1 MITARSL
8 ALIPACVLATSLHGH
23 AQCVDLVASLDDG
36 QLMQSR
42 IALVDRA
49 TPAEPIRVLAYIFE
63 IDQTG
68 GLLLRHLVGAA
79 RRGVPVKLLIDGIGP
94 EPHFPF
100 EDEFIVALHE
110 VAPGIELRIFHP
122 RSDLIEISHRMHDKL
137 FLVGDTAVI
146 GSTSIWDESFRNWL
160 SERDLMVSGDAGQD
174 ASSLHAMYQ
183 HFALFW
189 NSPEAVRPEP
199 EKFLEIANPY
209 RVSQAYATLDPAR
222 IQYWREWLLAPL
234 DSAAHAADPAA
245 TDTPTASDTPDDP
258 AAAPASG
265 ADFDPAWMPIAC
277 DRLRYVHDWPDK
289 RSPGTLQDMLQ
300 AFDMAQHEILI
311 INPYL
316 ILVPELHEVLE
327 RKRREGVHVILVSAS
342 LASITQE
349 FPAVGRAYADDLPG
363 LVNAGFEVREYS
375 DRDNRMMHAKLVLI
389 DGHRYYL
396 GSFNFDSLSARL
408 NTENGLW
415 IDIPEDGLDPL
426 QDSVAYY
433 LRNSSPVSDANSRLL
448 ADPDA
453 RCRAAGCGGAWRWVT
468 MLIRNFL

>member
-1 MITARSL
+1 MITTKQL
-8 ALIPACVLATSLHGH
+8 ALILACAFAFSRHSH
-23 AQCVDLVASLDDG
+23 AQCIDTVASLDDG

-42 IALVDRA
+42 IALIDRA
-49 TPAEPIRVLAYIFE
+49 TPAEQIRILAYIFE

-68 GLLLRHLVGAA
+68 GVLLRHLVEAA

-100 EDEFIVALHE
+100 ENELIVALHE

-122 RSDLIEISHRMHDKL
+122 RSDLVELPHRMHDKL

-160 SERDLMVSGDAGQD
+160 SERDLMVSGDAGQA
-174 ASSLHAMYQ
+174 ASSLHAMHQ

-189 NSPEAVRPEP
+189 NSPQAVRPEP
-199 EKFLEIANPY
+199 EKYLDVDSPY
-209 RVSQAYATLDPAR
+209 RSSRGYLTLDPAR
-222 IQYWREWLLAPL
+222 IRYWRAWLRAPL
-234 DSAAHAADPAA
+234 DVAAEATDAPATPIAAD
-245 TDTPTASDTPDDP
+245 TPNARDGDVDP
-258 AAAPASG
+258 VS
-265 ADFDPAWMPIAC
+265 MPIAC

-300 AFDMAQHEILI
+300 AFATAQHEILI

-316 ILVPELHEVLE
+316 ILVPELREALE
-327 RKRREGVHVILVSAS
+327 RKQREGVRVVVVSAS
-342 LASITQE
+342 LASVTQE

-363 LVNAGFEVREYS
+363 LVKAGIDMREYA
-375 DRDNRMMHAKLVLI
+375 DRENRMMHAKLIVI

-415 IDIPEDGLDPL
+415 IDVPDDGLDPL
-426 QDSVAYY
+426 RDSVAYF
-433 LRNSSPVSDANSRLL
+433 LSHSSSVGDANGHLL

-453 RCRAAGCGGAWRWVT
+453 RCRAAGCGGAWRWVAVV
-468 MLIRNFL
+468 IRRLL

>member
-1 MITARSL
+1 MSTTRSL
-8 ALIPACVLATSLHGH
+8 ALIPACVLAASLHGH

-49 TPAEPIRVLAYIFE
+49 TPAEQIRILAYIFE

-68 GLLLRHLVGAA
+68 GLLLRHLVEAA

-94 EPHFPF
+94 EPHYPF
-100 EDEFIVALHE
+100 EDELIVALHE

-122 RSDLIEISHRMHDKL
+122 RSDLVEISHRMHDKL

-160 SERDLMVSGDAGQD
+160 SERDLMVSGDAGQE
-174 ASSLHAMYQ
+174 ASSLHAMYR

-189 NSPEAVRPEP
+189 NSPEVVRPEP
-199 EKFLEIANPY
+199 EKYLKVATPY
-209 RVSQAYATLDPAR
+209 RPSQGYARLDPAR
-222 IQYWREWLLAPL
+222 IQYWREWLLAPSDAEAETPDL
-234 DSAAHAADPAA
+234 AP
-245 TDTPTASDTPDDP
+245 TDTPTASDTPDDA
-258 AAAPASG
+258 AAAPARG
-265 ADFDPAWMPIAC
+265 ASFDPAWMPVAC
-277 DRLRYVHDWPDK
+277 ERLRYVHDWPDK

-300 AFDMAQHEILI
+300 AFDAAQREILI
-311 INPYL
+311 INPYV
-316 ILVPELHEVLE
+316 ILVPELREALE

-363 LVNAGFEVREYS
+363 LVNAGIEVREYS

-389 DGHRYYL
+389 DDHRYYL

-426 QDSVAYY
+426 QDSVAYF
-433 LRNSSPVSDANSRLL
+433 LRNSNSVSDANGRLL
-448 ADPDA
+448 ADPNA
-453 RCRAAGCGGAWRWVT
+453 RCRAAGCGGAWSWVT
-468 MLIRNFL
+468 ILIRNYL

>member
-1 MITARSL
+1 MTTTKKL
-8 ALIPACVLATSLHGH
+8 ALILACVFAFSRHSH

-42 IALVDRA
+42 IALINRA
-49 TPAEPIRVLAYIFE
+49 TPAEPIRILAYIFE
-63 IDQTG
+63 VDQTG
-68 GLLLRHLVGAA
+68 GILLRHLVEAA

-100 EDEFIVALHE
+100 EDELIVALHE

-122 RSDLIEISHRMHDKL
+122 RSDLVALPHRMHDKL
-137 FLVGDTAVI
+137 FLVGNTAVI

-160 SERDLMVSGDAGQD
+160 SERDLLVAGDASQD
-174 ASSLHAMYQ
+174 ASSLHAMHQ
-183 HFALFW
+183 HFDLFW
-189 NSPEAVRPEP
+189 NSPQVVRPEP
-199 EKFLEIANPY
+199 EKFLEVDSPY
-209 RVSQAYATLDPAR
+209 RTSRGYLTLDPAR
-222 IQYWREWLLAPL
+222 IHYWRAWLQAPP
-234 DSAAHAADPAA
+234 DAA
-245 TDTPTASDTPDDP
+245 TDTPDDHQ
-258 AAAPASG
+258 AYV
-265 ADFDPAWMPIAC
+265 DPVSLPVAC

-300 AFDMAQHEILI
+300 AFAAAQHEILI

-316 ILVPELHEVLE
+316 ILVPELREALE
-327 RKRREGVHVILVSAS
+327 RKQREGVHVILVSAS
-342 LASITQE
+342 LASVTQE

-363 LVNAGFEVREYS
+363 LVKAGIDVREYA
-375 DRDNRMMHAKLVLI
+375 DRENRMMHAKLVVI

-415 IDIPEDGLDPL
+415 IDVPEDDGLDPL
-426 QDSVAYY
+426 HDSAAYF
-433 LRNSSPVSDANSRLL
+433 LQHASSVSGADGRLL

-453 RCRAAGCGGAWRWVT
+453 RCRAAGCGGAWRWVAV
-468 MLIRNFL
+468 MIRNLL

>member
-1 MITARSL
+1 MTTTKSL
-8 ALIPACVLATSLHGH
+8 ALILACVFAFSQHGH

-42 IALVDRA
+42 IALVDRS
-49 TPAEPIRVLAYIFE
+49 TPAEQIRILAYIFE

-68 GLLLRHLVGAA
+68 GLLLRHLVEAA

-94 EPHFPF
+94 EPHYPF
-100 EDEFIVALHE
+100 EDELIVALHE

-122 RSDLIEISHRMHDKL
+122 RSDLVGISHRMHDKL

-146 GSTSIWDESFRNWL
+146 GSTSIWDASFRNWL

-199 EKFLEIANPY
+199 EKFLEVASPY
-209 RVSQAYATLDPAR
+209 RVSQGYATLDPVR
-222 IQYWREWLLAPL
+222 IHYWREWLMAPP
-234 DSAAHAADPAA
+234 DAAARAADLAS

-258 AAAPASG
+258 AAPG
-265 ADFDPAWMPIAC
+265 ANFDPAWMPIAC
-277 DRLRYVHDWPDK
+277 ERLRYVHDWPDK

-300 AFDMAQHEILI
+300 AFDTARHEILI

-316 ILVPELHEVLE
+316 ILVPELREALE

-363 LVNAGFEVREYS
+363 LVNAGIEVREYS
-375 DRDNRMMHAKLVLI
+375 DRENRMMHAKLILI

-415 IDIPEDGLDPL
+415 IDTPEDGLDPL
-426 QDSVAYY
+426 QDSVAYF
-433 LRNSSPVSDANSRLL
+433 LRNSSLVSDANGRLL

-468 MLIRNFL
+468 MLVRRFL

>member
-1 MITARSL
+1 M
-8 ALIPACVLATSLHGH
+8 LATSVHGH
-23 AQCVDLVASLDDG
+23 AQCVDMVASLDDG

-49 TPAEPIRVLAYIFE
+49 TPAEPIRILAYIFE

-68 GLLLRHLVGAA
+68 GLLLRHLVEAA

-94 EPHFPF
+94 EPHFAF
-100 EDEFIVALHE
+100 EDELIVALHE

-122 RSDLIEISHRMHDKL
+122 RSDLVEISHRMHDKL

-146 GSTSIWDESFRNWL
+146 GSTSIWDASFRNWL
-160 SERDLMVSGDAGQD
+160 SERDLIVSGNTGQD
-174 ASSLHAMYQ
+174 ASSLHAMDQ

-199 EKFLEIANPY
+199 ERYLEVASPY

-222 IQYWREWLLAPL
+222 IRYWREWLLAPL
-234 DSAAHAADPAA
+234 DGSAQAPDLAAS
-245 TDTPTASDTPDDP
+245 DTPTASDAPDDP
-258 AAAPASG
+258 AAAPAAG

-316 ILVPELHEVLE
+316 ILVPELREALE
-327 RKRREGVHVILVSAS
+327 RKQREGVHVILVSAS
-342 LASITQE
+342 LSSITQE

-363 LVNAGFEVREYS
+363 LVNAGIEVREYS

-389 DGHRYYL
+389 DGHQYYL

-433 LRNSSPVSDANSRLL
+433 LRNSSSVSDANRRLL

-468 MLIRNFL
+468 TLIRNYL

>member
-1 MITARSL
+1 MTTTRSL

-49 TPAEPIRVLAYIFE
+49 TPTEQIRVLTYIFE

-68 GLLLRHLVGAA
+68 GLLLRHLVKAA

-94 EPHFPF
+94 EPHFSF

-137 FLVGDTAVI
+137 FLIGDTAVI
-146 GSTSIWDESFRNWL
+146 GSTSIWDASFRNWL
-160 SERDLMVSGDAGQD
+160 SERDLMVSGNAGQD

-199 EKFLEIANPY
+199 EKFLEIASPY
-209 RVSQAYATLDPAR
+209 RLSQGHARLDPAR
-222 IQYWREWLLAPL
+222 IHYWREWLLAPP
-234 DSAAHAADPAA
+234 DGAARATDLVA

-258 AAAPASG
+258 AAPPASG

-277 DRLRYVHDWPDK
+277 DRLRYVHDSPDK

-300 AFDMAQHEILI
+300 AFDTAQHEILI

-316 ILVPELHEVLE
+316 ILVPELREALE

-363 LVNAGFEVREYS
+363 LVNAGIEVREYS

-389 DGHRYYL
+389 DSHRYYL

-433 LRNSSPVSDANSRLL
+433 LRNSSSVSDANSRLL